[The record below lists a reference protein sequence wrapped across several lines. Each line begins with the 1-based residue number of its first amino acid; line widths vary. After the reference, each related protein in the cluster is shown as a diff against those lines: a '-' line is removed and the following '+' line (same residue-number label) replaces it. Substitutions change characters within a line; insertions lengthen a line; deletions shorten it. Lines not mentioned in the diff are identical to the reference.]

1 MAAFWYNSALAGLVD
16 RTLDLTSGTFKL
28 LLVTATYT
36 PNRDHTVVNDGS
48 GTGSATNPRGCEL
61 GQQASIDN
69 YSRKTVT
76 LSYGVDN
83 ANDRVNVALSD
94 ASWPSLGGTNNQT
107 VRRAILFKDLGGA
120 DTANPLIACFDIDGP
135 GGSGITTNGGDLD
148 LDAAALGSGGNLRI
162 TSA

>member
-1 MAAFWYNSALAGLVD
+1 MSAFWYNSALAGLVD
-16 RTLDLTSGTFKL
+16 RTLDLTAGTFKL

-48 GTGSATNPRGCEL
+48 GVGSATNPGGCEL
-61 GQQASIDN
+61 GQEAACTAYARQ
-69 YSRKTVT
+69 TVT
-76 LSYGVDN
+76 LSSGVDN

-94 ASWPSLGGTNNQT
+94 ASWSPLGGAANQT

-120 DTANPLIACFDIDGP
+120 DTANPLIGCFDIDGP
-135 GGSGITTNGGDLD
+135 GGTGILTNGGDLD
-148 LDAAALGSGGNLRI
+148 LDANTLVAGGNLRI